1 MLIVRVLDVYVH
13 VEREEQWGENTA
25 LRSSSADRTGAGCV
39 CSCRERRA
47 VGREHGPEELLPV
60 CQEAVD
66 PVTDGGGH
74 GELS

>member
-1 MLIVRVLDVYVH
+1 M
-13 VEREEQWGENTA
+13 
-25 LRSSSADRTGAGCV
+25 
-39 CSCRERRA
+39 
-47 VGREHGPEELLPV
+47 GREHSPEELLPV